1 MISLPPGYK
10 ERFEKILNRQFAN
23 NEMSLAFHW
32 DTIPEAR
39 LLIKQ
44 LGQMKREL
52 ALIKTEANNQI
63 KLIKGQYSA
72 RKTNVT
78 EGFWAGLGGRS
89 SAARDRAWK
98 REKIRAEEQEAIAPY
113 ELAKRVVDQTSVEL
127 DRVKIEVQQWIL
139 RNSDVK

>member
-10 ERFEKILNRQFAN
+10 ERIEKILKRQFAN
-23 NEMSLAFHW
+23 DEMSLAFHW
-32 DTIPEAR
+32 DTVPEAR

-52 ALIKTEANNQI
+52 ALIKTDANNQI
-63 KLIKGQYSA
+63 KLIKGRYSIGKA
-72 RKTNVT
+72 NVT
-78 EGFWAGLGGRS
+78 EGFWAGLGGKS
-89 SAARDRAWK
+89 NAARDRASK
-98 REKIRAEEQEAIAPY
+98 RERLRVEEVQAIAPY

-127 DRVKIEVQQWIL
+127 DRIKLNVQQWIL